1 MCVSAM
7 GVCTVCGVCM
17 CVCMGCVT
25 GRDGA
30 LIQTL
35 LPAVPA
41 SPLQPPLKGGKP
53 VCNQALVTLCL
64 QQTPRV
70 SHRPSGGA
78 EGASEGRALGPRV
91 PPAPS
96 GSQAGSPPPARG
108 QAALGPSR
116 TPHRGRGHA
125 QGLGLLLGE
134 HPQAKVAVPEGLEGG
149 RHDHV
154 RPRRQAQARG
164 DLAQVDVGAGAGGGL
179 AAQEEVP
186 AQVRVRG
193 TLQLHKATVRVKVS

>member
-1 MCVSAM
+1 MQGVCVCVSAM

-17 CVCMGCVT
+17 CVCMGCVR

-41 SPLQPPLKGGKP
+41 STLHPPPKGGKP

-78 EGASEGRALGPRV
+78 GGASEGRALGPRV

-96 GSQAGSPPPARG
+96 GSQGRVPSARKGPGGSGPLPHPPQRERTRTGPRPSSRRTPAGRSRRPGRARRWTARPRTPPA
-108 QAALGPSR
+108 A
-116 TPHRGRGHA
+116 
-125 QGLGLLLGE
+125 
-134 HPQAKVAVPEGLEGG
+134 
-149 RHDHV
+149 
-154 RPRRQAQARG
+154 
-164 DLAQVDVGAGAGGGL
+164 GAGARRPRAG
-179 AAQEEVP
+179 
-186 AQVRVRG
+186 
-193 TLQLHKATVRVKVS
+193 